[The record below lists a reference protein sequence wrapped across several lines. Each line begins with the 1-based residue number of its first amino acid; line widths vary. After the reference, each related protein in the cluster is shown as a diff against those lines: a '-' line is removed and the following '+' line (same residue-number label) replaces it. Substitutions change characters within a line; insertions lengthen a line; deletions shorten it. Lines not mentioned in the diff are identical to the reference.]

1 MQVARIISCPTR
13 ATTPLGRLLQQTQQL
28 DTVRPTCFANPVLV
42 PLAVRGLM
50 PGVTKTKKAPARQKT
65 ELETAQNA
73 AKETLASLET
83 ANAGNTELSA
93 KLETLTAENEA
104 LTKERDEAKIEAA
117 KAREQGAR
125 YGAKAP
131 AGGTASNGP
140 KEFTTSAQIKEHYA
154 TLTGEER
161 FAFFQK
167 NKKTL
172 LS

>member
-1 MQVARIISCPTR
+1 MSIEEITQELETANASLSTVTAELEAAKAII
-13 ATTPLGRLLQQTQQL
+13 A
-28 DTVRPTCFANPVLV
+28 A
-42 PLAVRGLM
+42 
-50 PGVTKTKKAPARQKT
+50 QKN

-73 AKETLASLET
+73 AKETLANLET
-83 ANAGNTELSA
+83 ANAENTELSA